1 MIKSVT
7 AVALSSVT
15 ITLAAWGQSP
25 DSSRG
30 LRTSMPETYVARHQL
45 LVFPFGALSR
55 DHNFEYQPASFGIA
69 SDQDYRG
76 HFRTNEAQLFLA
88 YGISDWLAVEVET
101 SDIHARFQKA
111 PDDTSGTPA
120 IINQTGLSDFQGQ
133 IRMRLGRERGRRP
146 EFFAGIEIL
155 PPLHPHQA
163 LIGDGQWDVKGE
175 IGATR
180 TYGWGAMTLR
190 TTIEYNRGDTH
201 WDLGESSLEFLRPVS
216 RNWRV
221 FAAIEGGEGGAPD
234 DWTLVTAAGWRVAN
248 GVTLKFANAV
258 GIFSKA
264 VDWEPQFG
272 LLWTIR

>member
-1 MIKSVT
+1 MRVVLFLSAALT
-7 AVALSSVT
+7 VAAS
-15 ITLAAWGQSP
+15 AQQA
-25 DSSRG
+25 DSGRG
-30 LRTSMPETYVARHQL
+30 LRTSMQETYVAKHEL

-55 DHNFEYQPASFGIA
+55 DHNFEYQPSNFGVG

-88 YGISDWLAVEVET
+88 YGITDWLAVEVQT
-101 SDIHARFQKA
+101 SDIHARFQRA
-111 PDDTSGTPA
+111 PDDTTGTPA
-120 IINQTGLSDFQGQ
+120 AISQAGVSDLEGQ

-155 PPLHPHQA
+155 PPIHPHQS

-180 TYGWGAMTLR
+180 TYGWGALTLR

-216 RNWRV
+216 RTWRL
-221 FAAIEGGEGGAPD
+221 FAAVEGGEGGAPD
-234 DWTLVTAAGWRVAN
+234 DWTLVTAASWRIGN
-248 GVTLKFANAV
+248 GVFLKFGNSV

-264 VDWEPQFG
+264 TDWEPQVG
-272 LLWTIR
+272 VLWAIH